1 MLTVNAWTWLLQR
14 VSAVL
19 LLFLVGF
26 HIWRLHMSK
35 IITLNLVISRSEL
48 LIFIML
54 DLLLLAVGMFHG
66 MNGLYAVLV
75 DFGLKK
81 NVATI
86 TIISLCTVSIV
97 SLGVG
102 GYALLQLIS

>member
-1 MLTVNAWTWLLQR
+1 MNAWAWLLQR

-19 LLFLVGF
+19 LFLLVGF
-26 HIWRLHMSK
+26 HIWRLHIDK
-35 IITLNLVISRSEL
+35 ILTLNLVTSRVEL

-75 DFGLKK
+75 DFGLEK
-81 NVATI
+81 NVVTI
-86 TIISLCTVSIV
+86 TVISLCTVSIV
-97 SLGVG
+97 LLGIG
-102 GYALLQLIS
+102 TYALLQLIS